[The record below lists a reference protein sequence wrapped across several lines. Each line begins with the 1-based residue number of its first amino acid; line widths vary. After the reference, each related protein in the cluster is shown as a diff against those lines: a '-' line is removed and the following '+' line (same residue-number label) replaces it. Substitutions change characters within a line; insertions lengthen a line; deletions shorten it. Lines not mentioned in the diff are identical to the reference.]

1 MAPSRT
7 LLVLAAGLGS
17 RYGGP
22 KQVEP
27 VGPHGEFII
36 DYSVYDA
43 LRAGFRKIVFVIRKE
58 LEEALAQTILAR
70 LPRDLEVCCAWQE
83 LDMLPEGFRVPPGRC
98 KPWGTGHAIWAAREC
113 VGEPMLV
120 INADDFYGAAA
131 YQAAADYF
139 ALADA
144 SGTDYCMVGYR
155 LRNTVSPHGPV
166 ARGICRADAEA
177 LLIEVVEVAGIQR
190 DAAGEIQT
198 TAADGRR
205 QRFSGE
211 EIVSMNMWGFT
222 PAVFPQLERLLGEF
236 LRDRGGLSA
245 AEFYIPAA
253 VAALVRSRAARVK
266 VLDAA
271 GAEWIGATYAQ
282 DKALVMDKIRGLIAA
297 GVYPSPLWPAG

>member
-1 MAPSRT
+1 
-7 LLVLAAGLGS
+7 
-17 RYGGP
+17 
-22 KQVEP
+22 
-27 VGPHGEFII
+27 
-36 DYSVYDA
+36 
-43 LRAGFRKIVFVIRKE
+43 
-58 LEEALAQTILAR
+58 
-70 LPRDLEVCCAWQE
+70 
-83 LDMLPEGFRVPPGRC
+83 
-98 KPWGTGHAIWAAREC
+98 
-113 VGEPMLV
+113 MLV

-139 ALADA
+139 AAADA

-155 LRNTVSPHGPV
+155 LRNTISPHGPV

-177 LLIEVVEVAGIQR
+177 FLIEVAEVAGIQR

-198 TAADGRR
+198 TAPDGRR

-222 PAVFPQLERLLGEF
+222 PAVFPQLERLLVDF

-271 GAEWIGATYAQ
+271 GAEWIGADLCPGQ
-282 DKALVMDKIRGLIAA
+282 GPGGGEDSRPDRRRGLSFPVVARRLKP
-297 GVYPSPLWPAG
+297 GQPLVSRRFFR